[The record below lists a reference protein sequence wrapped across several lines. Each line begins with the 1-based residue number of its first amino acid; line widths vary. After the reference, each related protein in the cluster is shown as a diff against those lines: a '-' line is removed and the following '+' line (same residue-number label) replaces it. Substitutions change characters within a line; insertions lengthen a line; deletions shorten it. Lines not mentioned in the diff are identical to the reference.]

1 MLLSGA
7 NAMFKCIKY
16 FIWYASTIPICIL
29 LYTLSWNWYWRSIN
43 ISNSLSPTFR
53 FSSTRNDHA
62 QLWFQIS
69 IWQKFDAKNVQLY
82 YVMHKSS
89 RIFYVKSLLQNRF
102 QPIMRYILELLPIG
116 KFELTKAF
124 RLSAFEPKP
133 IEVIILTH
141 PRPIFLC
148 QMSGHL
154 CWIIP
159 CKWCPIKITFDK
171 KSLFK

>member
-1 MLLSGA
+1 MKAFILNPITKSQLLGSLA
-7 NAMFKCIKY
+7 PEMAIHNWNYKFECDKNLMRKMFIMYKI
-16 FIWYASTIPICIL
+16 
-29 LYTLSWNWYWRSIN
+29 SW
-43 ISNSLSPTFR
+43 
-53 FSSTRNDHA
+53 
-62 QLWFQIS
+62 
-69 IWQKFDAKNVQLY
+69 
-82 YVMHKSS
+82 
-89 RIFYVKSLLQNRF
+89 IFYVKLLLQNRF
-102 QPIMRYILELLPIG
+102 QPIMRHIIELLPIG